1 MFFYFLFIF
10 ITANECSY
18 TFTSH
23 IGFENHYLDTDDG
36 NIVCINVSDY
46 PFYLVVRSFS
56 DDTMYYQ
63 YQSGTKSDQLSLKF
77 STLLRF
83 LPLYQTIQD
92 PFGSISIET
101 PTGTH
106 LSFTT
111 ASLPGICTDGIFFS
125 TQKEDNIILSP
136 KFSSFYS
143 LNVYDDKCILFSNGA
158 QQNISFSIES
168 NDFEDQLFIYRNY
181 TDFFSIN
188 VNISST
194 IISSEN
200 PESLL
205 LARIVADDLNPPT
218 FIEISMK
225 AINNIEETFKTRNP
239 NRDFYIPTK
248 ALQTCEFETHWY
260 NETIVICIIILT
272 ILLGILA
279 LIIFSSMCLCSHSNP
294 FVDEVRIKDVHNENE
309 YFESHHDYSINSQLF
324 RQLIEENSPTERSI
338 FI

>member
-181 TDFFSIN
+181 TDF
-188 VNISST
+188 
-194 IISSEN
+194 
-200 PESLL
+200 LL
-205 LARIVADDLNPPT
+205 KFL
-218 FIEISMK
+218 
-225 AINNIEETFKTRNP
+225 
-239 NRDFYIPTK
+239 
-248 ALQTCEFETHWY
+248 
-260 NETIVICIIILT
+260 
-272 ILLGILA
+272 
-279 LIIFSSMCLCSHSNP
+279 
-294 FVDEVRIKDVHNENE
+294 
-309 YFESHHDYSINSQLF
+309 
-324 RQLIEENSPTERSI
+324 
-338 FI
+338 